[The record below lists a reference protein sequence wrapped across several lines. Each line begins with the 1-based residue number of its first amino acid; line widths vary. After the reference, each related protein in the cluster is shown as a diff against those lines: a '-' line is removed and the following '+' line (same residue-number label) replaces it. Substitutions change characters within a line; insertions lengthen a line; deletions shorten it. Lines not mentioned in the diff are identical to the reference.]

1 MLSLI
6 NEKTLFLM
14 LRRIYFQKKN
24 LKLISIITMLSL
36 KKFLLKE
43 FKVKII
49 ISLDSVFK
57 GKSIDI

>member
-1 MLSLI
+1 
-6 NEKTLFLM
+6 M

-24 LKLISIITMLSL
+24 LKLISIITRITMLSL